1 MVEEDVQENVEDSD
15 VVKSLKEK
23 LARQATVHQASC
35 KAMQDFLSLT
45 LDGRRAAQEAAAA
58 EVQQLREELQRT
70 RLEMANQKPAVSI
83 FFTSVAVENKCSVEF
98 VVVVVSQHNVVDDMF
113 SKMFPRNMVN
123 REQLISGIEEDLHGA
138 LDKNVTAVK
147 EKTADEQLKELKRVR
162 DEYDEKARQVH
173 RIHLEKETKLIDRI
187 KQLERE
193 LRVSDR
199 CSVVFS

>member
-83 FFTSVAVENKCSVEF
+83 FFTSVAVEKKCSVEF

-173 RIHLEKETKLIDRI
+173 RLNLEKETKLIDRI

-199 CSVVFS
+199 CSVEFP